1 MIYSIEELID
11 ILTVLKEDGY
21 KTLDL
26 LELLEVIG
34 FEKKDLK
41 KVAEEFL

>member
-11 ILTVLKEDGY
+11 ILTALKEDGY